1 MSELSRLYGDYSFTT
16 RKQAQGNNVKDG
28 HFKLYSSRMS

>member
-1 MSELSRLYGDYSFTT
+1 MSELSRLYGDYNFTT

>member
-1 MSELSRLYGDYSFTT
+1 MSELSKLYGDYSFTT

-28 HFKLYSSRMS
+28 HFK